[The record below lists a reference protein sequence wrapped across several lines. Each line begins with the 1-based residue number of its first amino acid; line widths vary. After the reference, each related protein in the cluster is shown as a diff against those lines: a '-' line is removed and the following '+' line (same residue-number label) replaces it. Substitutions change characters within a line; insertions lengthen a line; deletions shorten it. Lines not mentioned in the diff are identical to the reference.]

1 MLNQKIIA
9 LIKREVRERLLS
21 KTFVYTTI
29 ALPLLMFLIIGLQAV
44 LFNVDEGNAKNILV
58 VSDKATVTQ
67 QLEKDFSS
75 NKNLKSNNFKFS
87 FATIESGKIDSL
99 VNARKKEILKEKLTG
114 IIFIPSNSLKEKKVR
129 YYSKTPNNF
138 KLREKLSKPINKA
151 LVDIYFEGKDLSPE
165 DLKFARS
172 GIDFTGMKVSEKTG
186 IQKAGYGNLILAYL
200 FTFLLYLSLLM
211 IGQLT
216 MQSVMEEKNNRIVE
230 VILSSVNAKELMAGK
245 ILGSA
250 IIGVAQMAI
259 WLSPVI
265 LIITTSLFALPP
277 EIVFEISIGQIVY
290 LLINYFLGLLTFLG
304 LFAMV
309 GSIFE
314 NAQDAQSGIWP
325 IMLLILIPF
334 FIAMA
339 LMENPNSLIG
349 EISSMAPFFSIIV
362 MPAKMTLVDVP
373 LWKFIVSIV
382 VNILTILAVFP
393 IAGKIY
399 RVGIL
404 RTGKKPKWSEVV
416 KWLKYKGI

>member
-290 LLINYFLGLLTFLG
+290 LLVNYFLGLLTFLG

-362 MPAKMTLVDVP
+362 MPAKMTLVEVP
-373 LWKFIVSIV
+373 LWKFAVSIV

-393 IAGKIY
+393 VAGKIY